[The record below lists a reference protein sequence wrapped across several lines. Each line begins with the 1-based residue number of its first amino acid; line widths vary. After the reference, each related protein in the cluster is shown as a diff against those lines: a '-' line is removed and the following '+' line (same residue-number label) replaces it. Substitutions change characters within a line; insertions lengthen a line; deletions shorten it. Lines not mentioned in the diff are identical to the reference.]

1 MTDCSGFNAAKILP
15 LKSGF
20 WWDIKKSSTRSKKR
34 QEMGEILNKIA
45 LIHKNTGSDFMI
57 VAINAILKVA
67 YIT

>member
-1 MTDCSGFNAAKILP
+1 MRY
-15 LKSGF
+15 
-20 WWDIKKSSTRSKKR
+20 KKSSTRSKKR

-57 VAINAILKVA
+57 VATNTIRKVA